1 MDGEFDKETD
11 DGGWGPS
18 SSYKT
23 VTEQLLEM
31 RSVVRTMHCSKDTND
46 IMKQMRED
54 VSKVLKQQGKTE
66 SDKGPLGKLLWGEA
80 KQAGRD
86 ESRAE
91 EEEKTSG
98 WLEKG
103 RKREV
108 QRDAEKRKMK
118 WNRWAVWWQAAQHTM
133 TEQSKKT
140 VTYDP
145 TPVPPPYSPATPSAP
160 TNPPPAPRG
169 MYPTLNAQQGV
180 SILQQVTS
188 QQEGGQHTPPPEVE
202 WVLLRVIKRK
212 WSEPRWTGPFQVTE
226 RTSHA
231 VRLRGKGDTW
241 FHWSQCAA
249 AEEPQRSLSEIQA
262 NLQEKSTE
270 SADSETDPT
279 STKGAE

>member
-1 MDGEFDKETD
+1 MDGEFDRETD
-11 DGGWGPS
+11 GGGWGPS

-31 RSVVRTMHCSKDTND
+31 QGVVRSMYDSKDTTE
-46 IMKQMRED
+46 IIKQMRED
-54 VSKVLKQQGKTE
+54 VKI
-66 SDKGPLGKLLWGEA
+66 
-80 KQAGRD
+80 
-86 ESRAE
+86 
-91 EEEKTSG
+91 
-98 WLEKG
+98 
-103 RKREV
+103 
-108 QRDAEKRKMK
+108 
-118 WNRWAVWWQAAQHTM
+118 
-133 TEQSKKT
+133 
-140 VTYDP
+140 
-145 TPVPPPYSPATPSAP
+145 
-160 TNPPPAPRG
+160 
-169 MYPTLNAQQGV
+169 GV

-249 AEEPQRSLSEIQA
+249 AEEPQRSLSEIQT

-279 STKGAE
+279 STNGAE